1 MHFCI
6 LGLIV
11 GSLCIVSTVFV
22 DRLIGFMETF
32 TAGLVLLLVALK
44 IIHGS
49 TQIANLTSDCLGATA
64 MFTCTVS
71 TPRLIW
77 IAQPYFTA
85 HNDFANGLS
94 ISNNFG
100 PSEGITIRQ
109 TDIHP
114 LRTVME
120 VQRNLINQ
128 SFVFSCVPVILDLTR
143 LTSEAVT
150 EEYITFSPSQVDI
163 MSIEQMCDV
172 SFQTGSI
179 RVTISASQCVD
190 EGVSDFIVNCSG
202 STCISESVDCPATDD
217 VTLLTVTL
225 SAGMC
230 GSHEV
235 NAYAVNRCADM
246 ISDPITMTV
255 VPPTRIMSIEQVC
268 GACFRNGHI
277 GVTFSVSECAY
288 EGVTGFIVNCSGS
301 TCISERVVVSDVSVL
316 TDTLVGAKCGSHE
329 VNVYA
334 INRTSDPATRTVG
347 APIDECLLVL
357 ILLIIYLL
365 ACGIVI
371 GVLSYY
377 YCKKKAELDKKT
389 LQ

>member
-1 MHFCI
+1 
-6 LGLIV
+6 
-11 GSLCIVSTVFV
+11 
-22 DRLIGFMETF
+22 METF
-32 TAGLVLLLVALK
+32 TAGLVLLLIALK

-49 TQIANLTSDCLGATA
+49 TQIANLTSDCLGGTATA

-71 TPRLIW
+71 TPRLVW

-85 HNDFANGLS
+85 PISFSNDPANIGVS
-94 ISNNFG
+94 ISNDVG
-100 PSEGITIRQ
+100 PSEGITIRH
-109 TDIHP
+109 TDTHP

-120 VQRNLINQ
+120 VQRNLVNE
-128 SFVFSCVPVILDLTR
+128 SFMFLCVPQRVNFTR

-163 MSIEQMCDV
+163 LSIEQMCDA

-268 GACFRNGHI
+268 GACFRNGYI
-277 GVTFSVSECAY
+277 RVTFSASECAY

-301 TCISERVVVSDVSVL
+301 TCISERVECPVVSDVSVL

-329 VNVYA
+329 VNVYPV
-334 INRTSDPATRTVG
+334 NRTSDPATRTVG

-357 ILLIIYLL
+357 ILLIISVMLII

-389 LQ
+389 LEL